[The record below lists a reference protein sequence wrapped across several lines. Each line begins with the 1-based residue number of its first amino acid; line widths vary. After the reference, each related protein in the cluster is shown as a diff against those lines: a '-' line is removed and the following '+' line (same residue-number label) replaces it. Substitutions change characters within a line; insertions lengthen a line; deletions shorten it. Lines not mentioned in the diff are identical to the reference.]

1 MIARRY
7 APLLFAL
14 LLSGFMS
21 LMVSGISTLR
31 ATGPVPGF
39 SSSGSAH
46 GWPPGYSPFLPCCWS
61 RHWPA
66 AWSRDW
72 SETSD
77 WQVRARRGELQRHVC
92 AARPSGSR
100 GQRYSND
107 MGWK

>member
-39 SSSGSAH
+39 FELWISA
-46 GWPPGYSPFLPCCWS
+46 WL
-61 RHWPA
+61 A
-66 AWSRDW
+66 AWLFAFPAVLLV
-72 SETSD
+72 TPL
-77 WQVRARRGELQRHVC
+77 ARRVVERLVK
-92 AARPSGSR
+92 AE
-100 GQRYSND
+100 
-107 MGWK
+107 

>member
-39 SSSGSAH
+39 LELWISA
-46 GWPPGYSPFLPCCWS
+46 WL
-61 RHWPA
+61 A
-66 AWSRDW
+66 AWLFAFPAVLLI
-72 SETSD
+72 TPL
-77 WQVRARRGELQRHVC
+77 ARRVVEGLVRNE
-92 AARPSGSR
+92 
-100 GQRYSND
+100 
-107 MGWK
+107 

>member
-39 SSSGSAH
+39 FELWISA
-46 GWPPGYSPFLPCCWS
+46 WL
-61 RHWPA
+61 A
-66 AWSRDW
+66 AWLFAFPAVLVVTPLAHRAV
-72 SETSD
+72 ERL
-77 WQVRARRGELQRHVC
+77 VR
-92 AARPSGSR
+92 
-100 GQRYSND
+100 ND
-107 MGWK
+107 

>member
-39 SSSGSAH
+39 LGLWVSA
-46 GWPPGYSPFLPCCWS
+46 WL
-61 RHWPA
+61 A
-66 AWSRDW
+66 AWLFAFPAVLLV
-72 SETSD
+72 TPL
-77 WQVRARRGELQRHVC
+77 ARRAVERLV
-92 AARPSGSR
+92 
-100 GQRYSND
+100 
-107 MGWK
+107 KTE